1 MSFCKIRNFL
11 IRETETVFWPI
22 PNVTLGGPHRY
33 MLYNIYIYDKGC
45 IKKCDK
51 RVNDNNLHSFQN
63 FLKTFYGRIIWKVS
77 YELKYFL
84 SSLKKSWLYWKNII
98 SKPACQH

>member
-11 IRETETVFWPI
+11 IRETETVFGPI

-45 IKKCDK
+45 IKN
-51 RVNDNNLHSFQN
+51 VTN
-63 FLKTFYGRIIWKVS
+63 
-77 YELKYFL
+77 
-84 SSLKKSWLYWKNII
+84 
-98 SKPACQH
+98 A